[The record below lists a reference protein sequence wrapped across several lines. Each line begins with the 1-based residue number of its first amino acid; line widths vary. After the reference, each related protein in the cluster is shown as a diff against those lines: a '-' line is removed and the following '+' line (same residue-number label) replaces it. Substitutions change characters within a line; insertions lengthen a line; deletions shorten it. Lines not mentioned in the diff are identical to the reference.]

1 MRGWRITSSSSGE
14 VATVENWIELARHPS
29 THAEAVR
36 AIAVLVRRS
45 ANELRLTFRLD
56 GDIRQISVP
65 SPSVPRIAR
74 QLWQHTCFEAFIAV
88 EGQREYHEF
97 NFAPSGEWA
106 AYAFSGYRDGP
117 LVPLANDMLR
127 PDIAVRSTDSRLEL
141 DSLVRL
147 DALSAIHPRA
157 SIRVGLSA
165 VIEASDGFSYWALRH
180 RADKPDFHDADG
192 FALLLEPSA
201 SE

>member
-14 VATVENWIELARHPS
+14 VTTVENWIELARHPS
-29 THAEAVR
+29 TRAEAVR
-36 AIAVLVRRS
+36 AIAVLMRRS
-45 ANELRLTFRLD
+45 ANELRMTFRLD
-56 GDIRQISVP
+56 GDIRRISVP

-74 QLWQHTCFEAFIAV
+74 QLWQHSCFEAFISL

-117 LVPLANDMLR
+117 LVPLANDMLG

-147 DALSAIHPRA
+147 EALSDIHPRA
-157 SIRVGLSA
+157 SIRIGLAA

>member
-1 MRGWRITSSSSGE
+1 VR
-14 VATVENWIELARHPS
+14 TVENWIELARHPS
-29 THAEAVR
+29 ARAEAVR

-56 GDIRQISVP
+56 GDIRRISIP
-65 SPSVPRIAR
+65 SPSAPRIAK
-74 QLWQHTCFEAFIAV
+74 QLWQHTCFEAFVAL

-117 LVPLANDMLR
+117 LIPLASDMLQPR
-127 PDIAVRSTDSRLEL
+127 IALRSTDSRLEL
-141 DSLVRL
+141 DGVVRL
-147 DALSAIHPRA
+147 DALSAIHRRA
-157 SIRVGLSA
+157 SIRVGLAA
-165 VIEASDGFSYWALRH
+165 VIQAIDGFSYWALRH
-180 RADKPDFHDADG
+180 RADKPDFHDAEG

>member
-1 MRGWRITSSSSGE
+1 
-14 VATVENWIELARHPS
+14 
-29 THAEAVR
+29 VR
-36 AIAVLVRRS
+36 AISVLVRRS

-56 GDIRQISVP
+56 GDIHRISVP
-65 SPSVPRIAR
+65 SPSVPRIAK
-74 QLWQHTCFEAFIAV
+74 QLWQHTCFEALV
-88 EGQREYHEF
+88 GLEGQREYHEF

-117 LVPLANDMLR
+117 LIPLASDRLQ
-127 PDIAVRSTDSRLEL
+127 PQIAVRSTVSRLEL
-141 DSLVRL
+141 DSAVHL
-147 DALSAIHPRA
+147 DVLSAIHPRA
-157 SIRVGLSA
+157 SIRVGLAA

-180 RADKPDFHDADG
+180 RADRPDFHDADG